1 MRQKLKYLN
10 FNQLLGESYGS
21 MKEDRFTGPLFL
33 LYYSSF
39 KLELYSYYNT
49 NIW

>member
-10 FNQLLGESYGS
+10 FNQLWGESYGF

-33 LYYSSF
+33 CLNHPFSPIADLGKTICF
-39 KLELYSYYNT
+39 
-49 NIW
+49 W